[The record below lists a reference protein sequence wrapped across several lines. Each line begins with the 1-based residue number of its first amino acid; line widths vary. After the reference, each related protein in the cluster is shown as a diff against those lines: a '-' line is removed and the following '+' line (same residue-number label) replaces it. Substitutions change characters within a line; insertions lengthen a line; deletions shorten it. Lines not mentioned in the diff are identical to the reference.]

1 MKNDAKGLIEVL
13 GLAKKV
19 LQKKLQADSRSQSV
33 LDKLKR
39 LYGDDEKV
47 LLYQVVR
54 YLKILRKFVERFGK
68 GPVILMR
75 IPSRICIIGGHT
87 DYLTDPVRYLLGHVL
102 TFANRRRDMLV
113 AIRSSKKSVFRLSS
127 TDKHFKDKRFER
139 A

>member
-1 MKNDAKGLIEVL
+1 MKNDAKELIEVL
-13 GLAKKV
+13 GLANKV

-33 LDKLKR
+33 LNKLKR

-54 YLKILRKFVERFGK
+54 YLKLLRKFVERFGK

-75 IPSRICIIGGHT
+75 IPSRICIVGGHT

-102 TFANRRRDMLV
+102 TFANR
-113 AIRSSKKSVFRLSS
+113 
-127 TDKHFKDKRFER
+127 
-139 A
+139 